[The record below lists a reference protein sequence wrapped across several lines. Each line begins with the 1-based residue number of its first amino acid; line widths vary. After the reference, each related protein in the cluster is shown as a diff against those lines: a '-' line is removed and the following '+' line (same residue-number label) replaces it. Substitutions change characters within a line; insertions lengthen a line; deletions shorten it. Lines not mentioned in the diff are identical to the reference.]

1 MIGATPQVDVPIKS
15 QRFSQLPCPGT
26 DGKFPTTTREGG
38 EWWRHPIAGT
48 EGVSGRMAALPC
60 PGCEGVAAEAACA
73 GLGAVDAGSAGSA
86 GSAERLCLRL
96 LVGVLIPSSRRG
108 SIALRRDKVSCE
120 LCSDKDN
127 SSTVQCNNT
136 VHCNNTSYSSAVQ

>member
-1 MIGATPQVDVPIKS
+1 MIGATPQVNDPMKS

-26 DGKFPTTTREGG
+26 DENFATTTWEGG
-38 EWWRHPIAGT
+38 EWWRHPLAVT

-60 PGCEGVAAEAACA
+60 QGCEGVAAEAACA

-86 GSAERLCLRL
+86 GSAERLGLRL
-96 LVGVLIPSSRRG
+96 LVGVLIHSSGRG

-120 LCSDKDN
+120 LCSDRDN
-127 SSTVQCNNT
+127 ITVQYNNT
-136 VHCNNTSYSSAVQ
+136 VHCNNTSYSSAAQ